1 VVLPKTYPVCQA
13 QNGTTMSDMA
23 TDKTQIKFYA
33 KREKLR
39 DALKRAADADM
50 RSVSTLIEMILTEWL
65 EGRGYLKPEKRSK

>member
-1 VVLPKTYPVCQA
+1 
-13 QNGTTMSDMA
+13 MSDVT

-33 KREKLR
+33 SRGDDLR

-65 EGRGYLKPEKRSK
+65 EKRGYFKGDKKRGAKP

>member
-1 VVLPKTYPVCQA
+1 MSVVT
-13 QNGTTMSDMA
+13 

-33 KREKLR
+33 RSDDLK

-65 EGRGYLKPEKRSK
+65 VERGYLKGDEKRGTRVARDATM

>member
-1 VVLPKTYPVCQA
+1 
-13 QNGTTMSDMA
+13 MSDVT

-33 KREKLR
+33 NRGDDLR

-65 EGRGYLKPEKRSK
+65 EKRGYLKGEEKKGKPSRDAK